1 VTRRQVAHPS
11 TRRRV
16 PPDAQWPAMP
26 SSRLGAVVGSLL
38 CLLPVACAAPT
49 AGTGTAPGTTS
60 ATPPAAPSTPT
71 DPVEAALADLDRRE
85 QVAQLVVVGVA
96 LTDLSP
102 ADDFVAEGV
111 GGVFLQGR
119 SSIPADELAAETA
132 RWAEA
137 APGPRPWVG
146 VDQEGGAVQ
155 TLSGPGF
162 ADLPTAAR
170 QGRMAAGELAAL
182 ADDMGASL
190 SSAGINLNLAPV
202 VDVVPEGTEDGNAPI
217 GAYGRQYGSTAE
229 AVTAAAGTV
238 ADGLAGHGVTP
249 TLKHFPGLGRV
260 QENPDESRDVTDD
273 VTTRDDEQVAAFGTL
288 AGSDAEPFVMMSSA
302 TYTRIDPSAPAA
314 FSPVVVTDL
323 LREQLG
329 FDGVVI
335 SDDIG
340 AAQAVQDLPAEER
353 AVRFL
358 EAGGTLMLTMD
369 ADLVTEMIDAILAR
383 AESDPGFSATVD
395 AAVRTALTAKAD
407 AGLLSGS

>member
-1 VTRRQVAHPS
+1 MR
-11 TRRRV
+11 
-16 PPDAQWPAMP
+16 
-26 SSRLGAVVGSLL
+26 SSRLGAAVGSLL
-38 CLLPVACAAPT
+38 CLLSTACAEPT
-49 AGTGTAPGTTS
+49 GGAGTASSTS
-60 ATPPAAPSTPT
+60 SAAPSPTPSPERN
-71 DPVEAALADLDRRE
+71 PVEAALADLDRRE
-85 QVAQLVVVGVA
+85 QVAQLIVVGVA

-102 ADDFVAEGV
+102 ADDFVGEGM

-119 SSIPADELAAETA
+119 SSIPAGELAGETA

-162 ADLPTAAR
+162 ADLPSAAH
-170 QGRMAAGELAAL
+170 QGRMPADELAAL

-202 VDVVPEGTEDGNAPI
+202 VDVVPAGTEDANAPI
-217 GAYGRQYGSTAE
+217 GAWDRQYGSTAE
-229 AVTAAAGTV
+229 DVVRAAGTV
-238 ADGLAGHGVTP
+238 ADGLAAHGVTP

-260 QENPDESRDVTDD
+260 AENPDKSRDATDD
-273 VTTRDDEQVAAFGTL
+273 VTTRNDDQVAAFGTL
-288 AGSDAEPFVMMSSA
+288 AGSDTDPFVMMSSA
-302 TYTRIDPSAPAA
+302 TYTQIDPSTPAV
-314 FSPVVVTDL
+314 FSPVVIDDL
-323 LREQLG
+323 LRGQLG

-340 AAQAVQDLPAEER
+340 AAQAVQGVPVDER
-353 AVRFL
+353 AVRYL

-383 AESDPGFSATVD
+383 AEADPAFSATVD

-407 AGLLSGS
+407 AGLIPKA

>member
-1 VTRRQVAHPS
+1 MHL
-11 TRRRV
+11 
-16 PPDAQWPAMP
+16 
-26 SSRLGAVVGSLL
+26 SRLGAVVGSLL
-38 CLLPVACAAPT
+38 LLTACAEPT
-49 AGTGTAPGTTS
+49 AGAGTASNTS
-60 ATPPAAPSTPT
+60 SAAPSPTPSPER

-85 QVAQLVVVGVA
+85 QVAQLIVVGVA

-102 ADDFVAEGV
+102 ADEFVPQGV

-119 SSIPADELAAETA
+119 SNIPADELATETA
-132 RWAEA
+132 RWAES

-162 ADLPTAAR
+162 ADLPSAAR
-170 QGRMAAGELAAL
+170 QGSMPAEELAAL

-202 VDVVPEGTEDGNAPI
+202 VDVVPEGTEDANAPI
-217 GAYGRQYGSTAE
+217 GAWDRQYGSTAE
-229 AVTAAAGTV
+229 DVVRAAGTI
-238 ADGLAGHGVTP
+238 ADGLAAHGVTP

-260 QENPDESRDVTDD
+260 RENPDKSRDVTDD

-288 AGSDAEPFVMMSSA
+288 AGSGAEPFMMMSSA
-302 TYTRIDPSAPAA
+302 TYSRIDPSVPAV
-314 FSPVVVTDL
+314 FSPVIVGDL

-340 AAQAVQDLPAEER
+340 AAQAVQDLPINER

-369 ADLVTEMIDAILAR
+369 ANAVPEMIDAVVER
-383 AESDPGFSATVD
+383 AGSDPGFAARVD
-395 AAVRTALTAKAD
+395 DAVRTALTAKAD
-407 AGLLSGS
+407 AGLLPET

>member
-1 VTRRQVAHPS
+1 MR
-11 TRRRV
+11 
-16 PPDAQWPAMP
+16 

-38 CLLPVACAAPT
+38 VLLTACAEPT
-49 AGTGTAPGTTS
+49 ADVGTAPSPPS
-60 ATPPAAPSTPT
+60 AVPSSALSPEP
-71 DPVEAALADLDRRE
+71 DPVAAALADLDRRD
-85 QVAQLVVVGVA
+85 QVAQLIVVGVA

-102 ADDFVAEGV
+102 ADAYVSQGV

-132 RWAEA
+132 RWAESA
-137 APGPRPWVG
+137 LGPRPWVG

-162 ADLPTAAR
+162 ADLPSALS
-170 QGRMAAGELAAL
+170 QGRMPAEELAAL

-202 VDVVPEGTEDGNAPI
+202 VDVVPAGTEDANAPI
-217 GAYGRQYGSTAE
+217 GAWDRQYGSTAE
-229 AVTAAAGTV
+229 DVVRAAGTV
-238 ADGLAGHGVTP
+238 ADGLAAHGVTP

-260 QENPDESRDVTDD
+260 AENPDKSRDATDD
-273 VTTRDDEQVAAFGTL
+273 VTTRNDDQVAAFGTL
-288 AGSDAEPFVMMSSA
+288 AGSDTDPFVMMSSA
-302 TYTRIDPSAPAA
+302 TYTQIDPSTPAV
-314 FSPVVVTDL
+314 FSPVVIDDL
-323 LREQLG
+323 LRGQLG

-340 AAQAVQDLPAEER
+340 AAQAVQGVPVDER
-353 AVRFL
+353 AVRYL

-383 AESDPGFSATVD
+383 AEADPAFSATVD
-395 AAVRTALTAKAD
+395 TAVRTALTAKAD
-407 AGLLSGS
+407 AGLIPKA

>member
-1 VTRRQVAHPS
+1 
-11 TRRRV
+11 
-16 PPDAQWPAMP
+16 M
-26 SSRLGAVVGSLL
+26 
-38 CLLPVACAAPT
+38 
-49 AGTGTAPGTTS
+49 
-60 ATPPAAPSTPT
+60 

-85 QVAQLVVVGVA
+85 QVAQLIVVGVA

-102 ADDFVAEGV
+102 AGEFVPQGV

-132 RWAEA
+132 RWAES

-162 ADLPTAAR
+162 ADLPSAAR
-170 QGRMAAGELAAL
+170 QGRMPAEELVAL

-190 SSAGINLNLAPV
+190 SSAGITLNLAPV
-202 VDVVPEGTEDGNAPI
+202 VDVVPEGTEDANAPI
-217 GAYGRQYGSTAE
+217 GAWDRQYGSTAND
-229 AVTAAAGTV
+229 VVRAAGTI
-238 ADGLAGHGVTP
+238 ADGLAAHGVTP

-260 QENPDESRDVTDD
+260 AENPDKSRDADDD
-273 VTTRDDEQVAAFGTL
+273 VTTRDDDQVAAFGTL

-302 TYTRIDPSAPAA
+302 TYTQIDPSTPAV

-323 LREQLG
+323 LRQQLG

-340 AAQAVQDLPAEER
+340 AAQAVQDVPVEER
-353 AVRFL
+353 AVRYL

-369 ADLVTEMIDAILAR
+369 ADLVAEMIDAIVAR
-383 AESDPGFSATVD
+383 AESDPEFAATVD
-395 AAVRTALTAKAD
+395 AAVRTALIAKAD
-407 AGLLSGS
+407 AGLLTVQS

>member
-1 VTRRQVAHPS
+1 MRSP
-11 TRRRV
+11 
-16 PPDAQWPAMP
+16 
-26 SSRLGAVVGSLL
+26 RLGAVVVSLV
-38 CLLPVACAAPT
+38 CLLPVACATPT
-49 AGTGTAPGTTS
+49 TGGGTAPGTTS
-60 ATPPAAPSTPT
+60 AVPSPTPGAAQ
-71 DPVEAALADLDRRE
+71 DPVGAALADLDRRE

-102 ADDFVAEGV
+102 ADGFAAEGV

-119 SSIPADELAAETA
+119 SRIPADELATETA

-137 APGPRPWVG
+137 APGPRPWIG

-162 ADLPTAAR
+162 ADLPPADR
-170 QGRMAAGELAAL
+170 QGRLPAEELAAL

-202 VDVVPEGTEDGNAPI
+202 ADVVPEGTEDANAPI
-217 GAYGRQYGSTAE
+217 GAYGRQYGSTAD

-238 ADGLAGHGVTP
+238 ADGLTANGVTP

-260 QENPDESRDVTDD
+260 QENPDKARDVTDD
-273 VTTRDDEQVAAFGTL
+273 VTTRDDDQVAAFGTL
-288 AGSDAEPFVMMSSA
+288 ATSDADPFVMMSSA
-302 TYTRIDPSAPAA
+302 TYTQIDPSTPAV
-314 FSPVVVTDL
+314 FSRVVVTDV

-340 AAQAVQDLPAEER
+340 AAQAVQELPVDER
-353 AVRFL
+353 AIRFL

-369 ADLVTEMIDAILAR
+369 ADLVTEMIDAIVAR
-383 AESDPGFSATVD
+383 AERDPGFSATVD

-407 AGLLSGS
+407 AGLLS

>member
-1 VTRRQVAHPS
+1 MRSP
-11 TRRRV
+11 
-16 PPDAQWPAMP
+16 
-26 SSRLGAVVGSLL
+26 RLGAVVGSLL
-38 CLLPVACAAPT
+38 CLLSTACAAPADG
-49 AGTGTAPGTTS
+49 AGTASSTS
-60 ATPPAAPSTPT
+60 SAAPSPTPSPER

-85 QVAQLVVVGVA
+85 QVAQLIVVGVA

-102 ADDFVAEGV
+102 ADDFVAEGM

-119 SSIPADELAAETA
+119 SSIPADELATETA

-162 ADLPTAAR
+162 ADLPSALS
-170 QGRMAAGELAAL
+170 QGRMPAEELAAL

-202 VDVVPEGTEDGNAPI
+202 VDVVPAGTEDANAPI
-217 GAYGRQYGSTAE
+217 GAWDRQYGSTAE
-229 AVTAAAGTV
+229 DVVRAAGTI
-238 ADGLAGHGVTP
+238 ADGLAAHGVTP

-260 QENPDESRDVTDD
+260 AENPDKSRDATDD
-273 VTTRDDEQVAAFGTL
+273 VTTRDDDQVAAFGTL

-302 TYTRIDPSAPAA
+302 TYTQIDPTVPAL
-314 FSPVVVTDL
+314 FSPVVVGDL

-340 AAQAVQDLPAEER
+340 AAQAVQDFPVDER
-353 AVRFL
+353 VVRYL
-358 EAGGTLMLTMD
+358 EAGGTLLLTMD
-369 ADLVTEMIDAILAR
+369 ADLVTDMIDVIVAR
-383 AESDPGFSATVD
+383 AEADPAFSATVD

-407 AGLLSGS
+407 AGLLPGT

>member
-1 VTRRQVAHPS
+1 MR
-11 TRRRV
+11 
-16 PPDAQWPAMP
+16 

-38 CLLPVACAAPT
+38 LLTACANPT
-49 AGTGTAPGTTS
+49 ASTGVAPSTS
-60 ATPPAAPSTPT
+60 SAAPSPTPT
-71 DPVEAALADLDRRE
+71 PEPDPVAEALADLDRRD
-85 QVAQLVVVGVA
+85 QVAQLIVVGVA

-102 ADDFVAEGV
+102 ADGFVADGV

-119 SSIPADELAAETA
+119 SSIPADELATETA
-132 RWAEA
+132 RWAES
-137 APGPRPWVG
+137 APGPRPWIG

-162 ADLPTAAR
+162 ADLPSALR
-170 QGRMAAGELAAL
+170 QGRMSAEELAIL

-202 VDVVPEGTEDGNAPI
+202 VDVVPGGTEDANAPI
-217 GAYGRQYGSTAE
+217 GAWDRQYGSTAE
-229 AVTAAAGTV
+229 DVVRAAGAV
-238 ADGLAGHGVTP
+238 ADGLAAHGVTP

-260 QENPDESRDVTDD
+260 QENPDKAGNVTDD
-273 VTTRDDEQVAAFGTL
+273 VTTRDDDQVAAFSTL

-314 FSPVVVTDL
+314 FSPVIVGDL
-323 LREQLG
+323 LRGQLG

-340 AAQAVQDLPAEER
+340 AAQAVQDIPVDER
-353 AVRFL
+353 AVRYL

-369 ADLVTEMIDAILAR
+369 ANAVDEMIDAVLAR
-383 AESDPGFSATVD
+383 AGSDPEFSATVD
-395 AAVRTALTAKAD
+395 AAVRTALTAKAE
-407 AGLLSGS
+407 AGLLDD

>member
-1 VTRRQVAHPS
+1 
-11 TRRRV
+11 
-16 PPDAQWPAMP
+16 M
-26 SSRLGAVVGSLL
+26 GSLL
-38 CLLPVACAAPT
+38 LLLTACAEPT
-49 AGTGTAPGTTS
+49 AGTGTAPSTS
-60 ATPPAAPSTPT
+60 SAAPSPARSPEQ

-85 QVAQLVVVGVA
+85 QVAQLIVVGVA
-96 LTDLSP
+96 LADLSP
-102 ADDFVAEGV
+102 ADGFVAEGV

-119 SSIPADELAAETA
+119 SSIPAAELATETA

-162 ADLPTAAR
+162 ADLPPAAH
-170 QGRMAAGELAAL
+170 QGRMQTEELAAL
-182 ADDMGASL
+182 AEGMGASL
-190 SSAGINLNLAPV
+190 DSAGINFNLAPV
-202 VDVVPEGTEDGNAPI
+202 VDVVPEGTEDANAPI
-217 GAYGRQYGSTAE
+217 GAWGRQYGSTAE

-238 ADGLAGHGVTP
+238 ADALAAHGVTP

-260 QENPDESRDVTDD
+260 QENPDESRNVTDD

-302 TYTRIDPSAPAA
+302 TYTQIDPSAPAA

-323 LREQLG
+323 LRERLG

-340 AAQAVQDLPAEER
+340 AAQAVQDIPAEER
-353 AVRFL
+353 AIRFL

-369 ADLVTEMIDAILAR
+369 AGLVTEMIDAIVAR
-383 AESDPGFSATVD
+383 AENDPEFSATVD
-395 AAVRTALTAKAD
+395 AAVRTALSAKAD
-407 AGLLSGS
+407 AGLLT